1 MEIVG
6 TYGILFQANIL
17 ARNRE
22 QGTEYTSGSACLST
36 RDQMHRRLLAG
47 LKIKS
52 HLVKEGNTLE

>member
-1 MEIVG
+1 MEIVC
-6 TYGILFQANIL
+6 TYGIFFQANIL

-22 QGTEYTSGSACLST
+22 QGTKYTSGSACLST

-52 HLVKEGNTLE
+52 HLVEDGNTLE